1 MFFKN
6 ISVLLSKNM
15 VFLNQKKLKE
25 TMSRKESK
33 PYAINF
39 IDPWIIFLKNNF
51 NTTNFNIFG
60 YRIKRI
66 SQWEERICVQGL

>member
-33 PYAINF
+33 SYAINF
-39 IDPWIIFLKNNF
+39 IDPRIIFFKKQF
-51 NTTNFNIFG
+51 
-60 YRIKRI
+60 
-66 SQWEERICVQGL
+66 

>member
-25 TMSRKESK
+25 TMSIKESK
-33 PYAINF
+33 SCAINF
-39 IDPWIIFLKNNF
+39 IEPRIIFLKKQF
-51 NTTNFNIFG
+51 
-60 YRIKRI
+60 
-66 SQWEERICVQGL
+66 